1 MPSSEKKQPEP
12 TTVELGRN
20 LDGTFTK
27 GHTISVGNNG
37 GAKPKAYSFRELAKL
52 HGAELDPRTK
62 RAKLREVVDVLYQKA
77 MEGDVQAIDKV
88 IKLTGNYD
96 PDKSQVEM
104 TDSRNP
110 FADLT
115 DEQLKR
121 LHEQKR
127 AKSTSTSS
135 KKT

>member
-1 MPSSEKKQPEP
+1 MTENKQPKP

-37 GAKPKAYSFRELAKL
+37 GAKPKPYSFRELAKL
-52 HGAELDPRTK
+52 HGAELDPKTK
-62 RAKLREVVDVLYQKA
+62 RARLREVVDALYQKA

-104 TDSRNP
+104 TDTRNP

>member
-1 MPSSEKKQPEP
+1 MPLSEKKQPKP
-12 TTVELGRN
+12 TTEKIGRN
-20 LDGTFTK
+20 TDGTFAK
-27 GHTISVGNNG
+27 GNNASMGSG
-37 GAKPKAYSFRELAKL
+37 GRPPKAYSFRELAKL

-104 TDSRNP
+104 NDRRNP

>member
-1 MPSSEKKQPEP
+1 MPLSEKKQPKP
-12 TTVELGRN
+12 TTEKSGRN
-20 LDGTFTK
+20 PDGTFNSKQPPQRK
-27 GHTISVGNNG
+27 GGN
-37 GAKPKAYSFRELAKL
+37 KPKAYSFRELAKL

-104 TDSRNP
+104 NDRRNP